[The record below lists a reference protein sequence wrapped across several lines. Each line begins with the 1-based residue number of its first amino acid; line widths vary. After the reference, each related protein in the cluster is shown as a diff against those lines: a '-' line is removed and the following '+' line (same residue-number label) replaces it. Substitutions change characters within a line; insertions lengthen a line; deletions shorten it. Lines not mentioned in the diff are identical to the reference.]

1 MEAGLGN
8 GGATVNHRTMAEAA
22 LERLREAIILGE
34 LTPGT
39 PLRLED
45 LARSLGMS
53 ISPIR
58 EAVRQLEA
66 LGLAEHVP
74 HHGAKVMALDVE
86 ELRELFS
93 VRLALETLALGRAAE
108 LFGPDDEETAHGRL
122 AELDAARSDGDV
134 RASVRVHTAFH
145 FALYEAARSAWL
157 LRLIR
162 PAWDS
167 CERYRPVLLGEKGS
181 LQTRHRQLDDEL
193 LGACVARDPDRAAA
207 AFRAHLELAT
217 DIFSVELAGRSIFA
231 F

>member
-1 MEAGLGN
+1 M
-8 GGATVNHRTMAEAA
+8 
-22 LERLREAIILGE
+22 GE

-66 LGLAEHVP
+66 LGLADHVP
-74 HHGAKVMALDVE
+74 HHGAKVTGLDVE

-93 VRLALETLALGRAAE
+93 VRLALESMALRRAAE
-108 LFGPDDEETAHGRL
+108 LFGAADGE
-122 AELDAARSDGDV
+122 AARVHLTAYDEARRRGDT
-134 RASVRVHTAFH
+134 RAAVPAHTAYH
-145 FALYEAARSAWL
+145 FALYEAARSGWL

-167 CERYRPVLLGEKGS
+167 CERCRPVLLAEGAV
-181 LQTRHRQLDDEL
+181 QDRHEELDVEL
-193 LGACVARDPDRAAA
+193 LEACAAHEPDRAAA
-207 AFRAHLELAT
+207 ALREHLELAN
-217 DIFSVELAGRSIFA
+217 DIYTVELKGRSIFA

>member
-1 MEAGLGN
+1 
-8 GGATVNHRTMAEAA
+8 MAEAA

-34 LTPGT
+34 LTPGS

-93 VRLALETLALGRAAE
+93 IRLALETLAVRRAAE
-108 LFGPDDEETAHGRL
+108 LFGDADEVP
-122 AELDAARSDGDV
+122 ARGHLRDLESARRRGDV
-134 RASVRVHTAFH
+134 RGAVRAHTAFH
-145 FALYEAARSAWL
+145 FTVYEAARSAWL
-157 LRLIR
+157 LRSIR

-167 CERYRPVLLGEKGS
+167 CERYRPVLLGSGP
-181 LQTRHRQLDDEL
+181 LQDRHEELDVEL
-193 LGACVARDPDRAAA
+193 LAACVAHEPVRAAA
-207 AFRAHLELAT
+207 ALHAHLELASQ
-217 DIFSVELAGRSIFA
+217 IYAVELKGRSIFA

>member
-1 MEAGLGN
+1 
-8 GGATVNHRTMAEAA
+8 MAEAA

-34 LTPGT
+34 LTPGA

-45 LARSLGMS
+45 LAHSLGMS

-74 HHGAKVMALDVE
+74 HHGAKVMGLDVE

-93 VRLALETLALGRAAE
+93 IRLSLEAMALRQAAGLFSAEDEEVARGHLAAFDDARHRADARAAMRE
-108 LFGPDDEETAHGRL
+108 
-122 AELDAARSDGDV
+122 
-134 RASVRVHTAFH
+134 HTAFH
-145 FALYEAARSAWL
+145 FTLYQAAQSGWL

-162 PAWDS
+162 PCWDS
-167 CERYRPVLLGEKGS
+167 CERYRPVLLAETGA
-181 LQTRHRQLDDEL
+181 LQDRHAELDGEL
-193 LGACVARDPDRAAA
+193 LAACAAHDADRAAA
-207 AFRAHLELAT
+207 ALYAHLELAT
-217 DIFSVELAGRSIFA
+217 DIYTVELEGRSIFA

>member
-1 MEAGLGN
+1 M
-8 GGATVNHRTMAEAA
+8 
-22 LERLREAIILGE
+22 GE

-74 HHGAKVMALDVE
+74 HHGAKVMGLDVE

-93 VRLALETLALGRAAE
+93 IRLALEAWPCAGPPSCSTRPTRKPQRAHLTAYDEARRRGDTRAA
-108 LFGPDDEETAHGRL
+108 
-122 AELDAARSDGDV
+122 V
-134 RASVRVHTAFH
+134 RAHTAYH
-145 FALYEAARSAWL
+145 FALYEAARSGWL

-167 CERYRPVLLGEKGS
+167 CERYRPVLLTAGAV
-181 LQTRHRQLDDEL
+181 QDRHEELDVEL
-193 LGACVARDPDRAAA
+193 LEACTAHEPDRAAA
-207 AFRAHLELAT
+207 ALREHLELAT
-217 DIFSVELAGRSIFA
+217 DIYAVELKGRSIFA